1 MATLVHNASTSATA
15 RSRRTFVTSQQDAVS
30 LTVQLDG
37 QAATARLVT
46 ITVQRLDLQ
55 NILRFVISA
64 ID

>member
-15 RSRRTFVTSQQDAVS
+15 WSRRTFVTSQQDAVS

-37 QAATARLVT
+37 QASTARRVT
-46 ITVQRLDLQ
+46 ITVLRLDLQ